1 MFPRNSEVLKIP
13 ARSTL
18 LYAKSLVTTMAS
30 TSATLPAKRWAER
43 GFDYFRACLR
53 MVFTDATVD
62 IFFRYADYPKIAQ
75 TL

>member
-1 MFPRNSEVLKIP
+1 
-13 ARSTL
+13 
-18 LYAKSLVTTMAS
+18 
-30 TSATLPAKRWAER
+30 
-43 GFDYFRACLR
+43 